1 MHSAGLECVYV
12 FECERARVQNRHL
25 LATVGDLQNLRSIAA
40 GEKWRNE
47 RERGEDE
54 CDLWKRLLV

>member
-1 MHSAGLECVYV
+1 MHSAGLECV

-25 LATVGDLQNLRSIAA
+25 LATVGDLQNLRSLLRERS
-40 GEKWRNE
+40 GGM

-54 CDLWKRLLV
+54 CDLCKRLLV